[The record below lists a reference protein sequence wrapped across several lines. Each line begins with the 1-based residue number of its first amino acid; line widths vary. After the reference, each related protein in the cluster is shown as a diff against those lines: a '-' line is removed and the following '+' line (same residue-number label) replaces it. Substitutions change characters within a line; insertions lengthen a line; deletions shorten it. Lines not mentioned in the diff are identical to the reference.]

1 MANEQP
7 SNEVEL
13 TAGEKEQLQD
23 VVSTNNRVAQL
34 ASGIYMRKIQLEKDE
49 AVFKQRVDA
58 SNAKSNEL
66 GVKLQ
71 EKYGQGQV
79 DLERGVFIKS

>member
-23 VVSTNNRVAQL
+23 VVSTNNRIAQL

-49 AVFKQRVDA
+49 AVFKQQVDA

>member
-23 VVSTNNRVAQL
+23 VVSTNNRTAQL

-49 AVFKQRVDA
+49 AVFKQQVDA

-66 GVKLQ
+66 GGKLQ

>member
-49 AVFKQRVDA
+49 AVFKQQVDA

>member
-1 MANEQP
+1 
-7 SNEVEL
+7 
-13 TAGEKEQLQD
+13 
-23 VVSTNNRVAQL
+23 
-34 ASGIYMRKIQLEKDE
+34 MRKIQLEKDE
-49 AVFKQRVDA
+49 AVFKQQVDA

-66 GVKLQ
+66 GGKLQ

>member
-23 VVSTNNRVAQL
+23 VVSTNNRIAQL

-49 AVFKQRVDA
+49 AVFKQQVDA

-66 GVKLQ
+66 GSKLQ

>member
-23 VVSTNNRVAQL
+23 VVSTNNRIAQL
-34 ASGIYMRKIQLEKDE
+34 ASGIYMRKIQLEKD
-49 AVFKQRVDA
+49 
-58 SNAKSNEL
+58 
-66 GVKLQ
+66 
-71 EKYGQGQV
+71 
-79 DLERGVFIKS
+79 

>member
-34 ASGIYMRKIQLEKDE
+34 ASGIYMRKIQLEKHE
-49 AVFKQRVDA
+49 AV
-58 SNAKSNEL
+58 
-66 GVKLQ
+66 
-71 EKYGQGQV
+71 KYGRRYKV
-79 DLERGVFIKS
+79 YRR

>member
-23 VVSTNNRVAQL
+23 VVSTNNRMAQL

-49 AVFKQRVDA
+49 AVFKQRGDA

>member
-1 MANEQP
+1 MAKEQP

-23 VVSTNNRVAQL
+23 VVSTNNRIAQL

-49 AVFKQRVDA
+49 AVFRQQVDA

>member
-23 VVSTNNRVAQL
+23 VVSTNNRIAQL

-49 AVFKQRVDA
+49 AVFKQQVDA

-66 GVKLQ
+66 GGKLQ
-71 EKYGQGQV
+71 AKYGQGQV

>member
-23 VVSTNNRVAQL
+23 VVSTNNRMAQL

-49 AVFKQRVDA
+49 AVFKQQVDA

>member
-1 MANEQP
+1 
-7 SNEVEL
+7 
-13 TAGEKEQLQD
+13 
-23 VVSTNNRVAQL
+23 
-34 ASGIYMRKIQLEKDE
+34 MRKIQLEKDE
-49 AVFKQRVDA
+49 AVFKQQVDA

>member
-23 VVSTNNRVAQL
+23 VVSTNNRMAQL
-34 ASGIYMRKIQLEKDE
+34 ASGIYIRYNLKKMRL
-49 AVFKQRVDA
+49 FLN
-58 SNAKSNEL
+58 SKSMQVMQNQMNL
-66 GVKLQ
+66 VVNYKKNTDKVKLT
-71 EKYGQGQV
+71 
-79 DLERGVFIKS
+79 

>member
-23 VVSTNNRVAQL
+23 VVSTNNRMAQL

-49 AVFKQRVDA
+49 AVFKQQVDA

-66 GVKLQ
+66 GCKLQ

>member
-23 VVSTNNRVAQL
+23 VVSTNNRIAQL

-49 AVFKQRVDA
+49 AVFRQQVDA

>member
-23 VVSTNNRVAQL
+23 VVSTNNRMAQL

>member
-23 VVSTNNRVAQL
+23 VVSTNNRIAQL

>member
-1 MANEQP
+1 
-7 SNEVEL
+7 
-13 TAGEKEQLQD
+13 
-23 VVSTNNRVAQL
+23 
-34 ASGIYMRKIQLEKDE
+34 MRKIQLEKDE